1 MVGNPSLRE
10 SVKLVL
16 LCLGVI
22 FWCVAHVNPVDQKL
36 LDLVAG
42 EVRILF
48 MDALNGLLKIE
59 PVGIRPDELAS
70 SCTSFSRSSR
80 VSHISVHSSP
90 SGESVQSDNSSI
102 KGLFTNN
109 IIFRM
114 FLTPL
119 AHEVSPHI
127 DRGLRGPFCL
137 HAAALAQGYPC
148 CRQGAGTLVASDFR
162 NADRRHAGAQ

>member
-59 PVGIRPDELAS
+59 PVGIRPDELALLG
-70 SCTSFSRSSR
+70 
-80 VSHISVHSSP
+80 VELHVL
-90 SGESVQSDNSSI
+90 QQ
-102 KGLFTNN
+102 
-109 IIFRM
+109 II
-114 FLTPL
+114 
-119 AHEVSPHI
+119 E
-127 DRGLRGPFCL
+127 G
-137 HAAALAQGYPC
+137 
-148 CRQGAGTLVASDFR
+148 VAYLCP
-162 NADRRHAGAQ
+162 